1 MDLRITGKTAL
12 ITGGDSGIGWHTAQE
27 LLHEGATVFLTDRDP
42 DELARAA
49 DALDVAEGRVLHH
62 AADVTR
68 LDEIEALGAAV
79 QEAVGDIDILVH
91 AAGVTGAQGLFH

>member
-49 DALDVAEGRVLHH
+49 DSLDVAEGRVLHH

-79 QEAVGDIDILVH
+79 QIGRAHV
-91 AAGVTGAQGLFH
+91 